1 MPPLEAFVPSLAIGL
16 VLFVML
22 WFALGTQ
29 RNIRRGNDILR
40 WLQSGLP
47 LIGQRTTLRWLGSSA
62 AELTIA
68 DALPPF
74 RDATVVIVLEPRDI
88 PLLWAFARSRGR
100 RDFLIVRANLR
111 RSPRFV
117 VDAGD
122 PGAWTGPGDAVGTD
136 PEIQSVDWADGIVAR
151 ASPGADTSTA
161 RTAWD
166 RLAEVSDA
174 VWRVTVQPVVPHLE
188 VHLRPPDPRL
198 VSADRVL
205 APIRDLGDTLVRDG
219 HTRT

>member
-1 MPPLEAFVPSLAIGL
+1 MPPLEAFVPSLAIGF

-29 RNIRRGNDILR
+29 RNIRRGNDIMR
-40 WLQSGLP
+40 WLQGGLP
-47 LIGQRTTLRWLGSSA
+47 LIGPRATLKWLGSSA

-68 DALPPF
+68 DAHPPF

-100 RDFLIVRANLR
+100 RDFMIVRANLR

-117 VDAGD
+117 IDAGD
-122 PGAWTGPGDAVGTD
+122 PGAWTGPGDAVSAD
-136 PEIQSVDWADGIVAR
+136 PEIQPVEWIGGAVAR
-151 ASPGADTSTA
+151 ASPGADTSAA
-161 RTAWD
+161 RAAWE

-174 VWRVTVQPVVPHLE
+174 VWRVTIQPVVPHLE
-188 VHLRPPDPRL
+188 VHIRPPDPRV

-205 APIRDLGDTLVRDG
+205 TPIRDLGETLGRDER
-219 HTRT
+219 TRT